1 MVTTRKT
8 SDSKVI
14 AMDDSTGGV
23 AAPPRTMIEEVN
35 SQLMCVL
42 CRGYYIDATTIVE
55 CLHSFC
61 RSCIIKHLKVKSYC
75 PICEMMINSA
85 KPNIKPDKALQDIVY
100 KLVPGLF
107 QREMQRRQAFYSSRP
122 GPAASATPEQR
133 GEDTERII
141 FSPEDVISF
150 SLEYMDCSEHESQS
164 SRSSESGSESTI
176 NEAGAPT
183 RRFLQ
188 CPAVVNICHLKKF
201 LSMKYDVDVSNF
213 FVDILYKRVPLP
225 DYYTLMDIA
234 YIYNWKRNE
243 PMRFF
248 YQISDFGAIRD
259 RFGFF
264 GLKRPGLHGG
274 PSSSPAP
281 SQLTEAGSDASSGT
295 FSPVPEEKVHA
306 DYPDQKDNQAKTDSS
321 LRTEPGVS
329 KTDTAITQPSSSM
342 DVEKSQFLNSF
353 ELTAKCGVG
362 SGKCSSSP
370 SKEES
375 EATVAAKVGT
385 PSPKKMPIEKQ
396 SPSIKMEL
404 DKSPGKRKSTSD
416 QLTEGKKMKLT
427 PEKKISEPVVPKP
440 MAVSEPAPTKQSPA
454 SSAPAL
460 KSTVAAHPPPPPTKP
475 VYSFSNKI
483 SSAPFPPPSAVK
495 SASKSEVK
503 FPKPALKTPPAS
515 WSLDNLRPSPGTVK
529 SSPVKRKVS
538 SEPAPSQISPQVQK
552 PAHVPK
558 LEIPKLE
565 IPKSEVHH
573 NKNVNIKN
581 TINLTSNDKITSTM
595 NILPSKVN
603 IPPKANL
610 PPPKLNLP
618 SPKANLPPPK
628 VNLPPPKA
636 NLPPPKANPPPP
648 KANLPP
654 PKANL
659 PPPKPNLPPSKANLP
674 PPKASIPQLPNKP
687 ENIQKLP
694 EAKKDITKSFN
705 LHSPRP
711 QLKLPNAKAKPQG
724 DPLKS
729 LFHSC
734 NINIP
739 SSLSITLTDQK
750 EQKTNDAPNESKDF
764 KNQSQG
770 NSTPSSSQMQ
780 PNFPAN
786 NPEVHNYIE
795 ILKLPD
801 TEITSKVFEKGPD
814 EKNGKN
820 VKPSDATGGKGP
832 VPNLKPISDNKAS
845 KTLPITKPQTFQQ
858 TFLQSLQQ
866 QSDKPKYIKTR
877 LEFPKSNTSGSPKTP
892 EESSTSTEP
901 TTPTTLSPPSL
912 VSKTSNLPATPSPAP
927 VLAPGPTPPPAIAPP
942 PTPAPSVVP
951 PPAPAAAP
959 VVPAKYKPV
968 PMAQPI
974 RKPNPVS
981 QLKVVKSDSALDLS
995 TPHPVSQLGPQQT
1008 KALETMQS
1016 ITNLAKRQ
1024 SYTQRMTSPSQVF
1037 SQESFKMNTS
1047 NPSPIRIPVPP
1058 PHTKHLKTSS
1068 STQISVTNSPKH
1080 FPDYFQTS
1088 KSINSRISNNGSPI
1102 HNSKSSSS
1110 QQTPASY
1117 SLSSQRSQT
1126 RSPSSSPKLVIA
1138 CPSPKSQSPEDKQ
1151 LMSPRGTDTS
1161 SQSNM
1166 ISSSQ
1171 ITSTNHANRDLVSKE
1186 PPKVMKTLKPQAP
1199 SKGNNSGR
1207 GGNHKGIAGPS
1218 GSITSLAE
1226 QVQLL
1231 PPQLLAQQAYLRQQL
1246 ELQTQLGLLPPGA
1259 AAQWYNN
1266 PVARAHFE
1274 NIMKN
1279 MSPQMPFSN
1288 NHNVK
1293 DNK

>member
-295 FSPVPEEKVHA
+295 FSPVPEEKVQT
-306 DYPDQKDNQAKTDSS
+306 DFSDQKDNQVKTDSS
-321 LRTEPGVS
+321 LKMESGAS
-329 KTDTAITQPSSSM
+329 KADAALTQPSSSM

-370 SKEES
+370 SKEGS
-375 EATVAAKVGT
+375 EAAVTAKVET
-385 PSPKKMPIEKQ
+385 LSPKKIPNEKQ
-396 SPSIKMEL
+396 SPSVKMEL

-427 PEKKISEPVVPKP
+427 PEKKISEATIPKATAP
-440 MAVSEPAPTKQSPA
+440 NEPAPTKLFPA
-454 SSAPAL
+454 SASSVPAPKTTAAAL
-460 KSTVAAHPPPPPTKP
+460 PPPPSKP
-475 VYSFSNKI
+475 VFSFSNKI

-495 SASKSEVK
+495 NSSKSEVK

-515 WSLDNLRPSPGTVK
+515 WSLDNLKPSSGTVK
-529 SSPVKRKVS
+529 SSPVKRKIS
-538 SEPAPSQISPQVQK
+538 SEPAPPQNAHQVHK
-552 PAHVPK
+552 PAHVA
-558 LEIPKLE
+558 KLE
-565 IPKSEVHH
+565 IPKSEAHH
-573 NKNVNIKN
+573 NKNVDNKN
-581 TINLTSNDKITSTM
+581 PINFNSNDNITSTM

-610 PPPKLNLP
+610 PPT
-618 SPKANLPPPK
+618 K
-628 VNLPPPKA
+628 VNLPPPKPNLPSPKA
-636 NLPPPKANPPPP
+636 HLPPPKVNP
-648 KANLPP
+648 PP

-659 PPPKPNLPPSKANLP
+659 PPPKPNLPPPKANLPPTKANLPPPTPNLSPSKANLP
-674 PPKASIPQLPNKP
+674 PPKVNIPRLPNKP
-687 ENIQKLP
+687 ENIQKPP
-694 EAKKDITKSFN
+694 ETKKDITKIFN
-705 LHSPRP
+705 LHTPRP
-711 QLKLPNAKAKPQG
+711 QLKLSNAKAKPQG

-750 EQKTNDAPNESKDF
+750 DQKTNDAPNESKDL

-770 NSTPSSSQMQ
+770 NSIPSSSQMQ

-801 TEITSKVFEKGPD
+801 TEITSKVVEKGAD
-814 EKNGKN
+814 EKNGKSA
-820 VKPSDATGGKGP
+820 KPSDATGGKGP

-877 LEFPKSNTSGSPKTP
+877 LEFPKSNSSGSPKTP
-892 EESSTSTEP
+892 EETSTSTEP

-912 VSKTSNLPATPSPAP
+912 VPKTSSLPATAAPAP
-927 VLAPGPTPPPAIAPP
+927 VPTPPPATPPP

-951 PPAPAAAP
+951 SPVPAAAP

-974 RKPNPVS
+974 RKPNPVP
-981 QLKVVKSDSALDLS
+981 QPKVVKSDSALDLS

-1047 NPSPIRIPVPP
+1047 NSSPIRIPVPP

-1068 STQISVTNSPKH
+1068 STQISATNSPKH

-1088 KSINSRISNNGSPI
+1088 KSINSRVSNNGSPI
-1102 HNSKSSSS
+1102 HNSKSTSS
-1110 QQTPASY
+1110 QQSPASY
-1117 SLSSQRSQT
+1117 SSSSQRSQT

-1151 LMSPRGTDTS
+1151 LMSPRGSDAS
-1161 SQSNM
+1161 SQSNL

-1171 ITSTNHANRDLVSKE
+1171 ITSTNHANRETVSKE

-1199 SKGNNSGR
+1199 SKGNNSSR
-1207 GGNHKGIAGPS
+1207 GGSHKGAAGPS
-1218 GSITSLAE
+1218 GNSPSLAE